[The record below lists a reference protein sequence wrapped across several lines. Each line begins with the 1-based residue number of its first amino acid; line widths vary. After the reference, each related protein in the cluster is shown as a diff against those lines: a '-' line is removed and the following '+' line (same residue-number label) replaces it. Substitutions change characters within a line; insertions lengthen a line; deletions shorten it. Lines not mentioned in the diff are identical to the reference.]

1 MRLNIFGRVCEVPRE
16 LPWDYVLKVERMLR
30 QKEGISGADNI
41 AMLQRLLSPEDYEY
55 VTGHPEFKASYF
67 WEIIAFGWLRE
78 EPGAEESA
86 AFRREDDLPVEKA
99 QAARPKKRQSARS
112 FSGRTSR
119 LTSSGSTAS
128 TCAKAT

>member
-1 MRLNIFGRVCEVPRE
+1 MPGEENAAL
-16 LPWDYVLKVERMLR
+16 LR
-30 QKEGISGADNI
+30 QLLKE
-41 AMLQRLLSPEDYEY
+41 EDYDY
-55 VTGHPEFKASYF
+55 IVYHPEFRASWF

-128 TCAKAT
+128 T